1 MCGFFL
7 RPFGGRWF
15 GSFLA
20 SGPDLQFVRMRVRR
34 RRFRPR
40 SSGGRRR
47 FLPPLEFRSGSFPFL
62 FVFFCFFFICLP
74 PPLPP
79 CPPVPIFLD
88 PFFRAEFADFLLN
101 LARDD
106 ISLFW

>member
-74 PPLPP
+74 PPSLHALPFP
-79 CPPVPIFLD
+79 FSLILFFGPNLPI
-88 PFFRAEFADFLLN
+88 FLLN